1 MEEPTYNTDVKQK
14 VGNWRKSWRRK
25 IQDKKFVWRGKA
37 RMDEMETDNTKEEEV
52 MQEDRWLKK
61 REKLAIQKVKDAD
74 KMINIITQIL

>member
-1 MEEPTYNTDVKQK
+1 
-14 VGNWRKSWRRK
+14 
-25 IQDKKFVWRGKA
+25 
-37 RMDEMETDNTKEEEV
+37 MDEMETDNTKEEEV